1 MLPPVILL
9 LTGDTV
15 FEAAVRS
22 AAALV
27 GCEIVAGTAAGDAA
41 SLLASHCH
49 RAATVVVDLD
59 NAHVGPTWLQAIE
72 TASQKVSAIA
82 ASKFNPQFLAPIARK
97 QGVSQWVRKPI
108 APERLAE
115 ALAPA
120 LGAWRLHERPE
131 DRAVCAEPLFV

>member
-1 MLPPVILL
+1 MLAPIILL

-41 SLLASHCH
+41 TLLASHQH

-59 NAHVGPTWLQAIE
+59 NAHVGPAWLHAID
-72 TASQKVSAIA
+72 SQKVSAIA
-82 ASKFNPQFLAPIARK
+82 ASRFNPQFLAPIARK

-120 LGAWRLHERPE
+120 LGAWRSHERPE
-131 DRAVCAEPLFV
+131 DRAVSIEPLFV